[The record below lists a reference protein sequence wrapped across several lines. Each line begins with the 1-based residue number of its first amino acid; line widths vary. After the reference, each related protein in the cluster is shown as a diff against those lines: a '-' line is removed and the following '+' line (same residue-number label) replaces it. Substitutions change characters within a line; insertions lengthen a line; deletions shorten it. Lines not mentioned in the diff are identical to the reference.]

1 MHSDVEYFVKRD
13 FSIPKQFFFA
23 PKTMKRN
30 RESEIRGLSKI
41 DETSRKLQEDGFDQ
55 EALDCLQLGLLKRR
69 DLFGAKSEEILLE
82 CKRVGQVF
90 NDIAGKNVIASNFDK
105 ALEYLKHAMKIVR
118 KEDKDGILLTLQNF
132 AECYRK
138 MGNLTTATR
147 YLRQAMDAQ
156 SELNARPDELARSN
170 LNICANLSLLG
181 NHEGALRH
189 AEIAIDI
196 LRRDIRD
203 SISPGE
209 HSEREQ
215 LEKHVISEYDS
226 DSISISHE
234 GDNVTY
240 ADPKYMETVAVA
252 YYNAGVECEHLGDIK
267 KCYHLFQQGN
277 EVAQSLGVHHA
288 ITKVLNESSQAIVKK
303 IVRLS
308 VQA

>member
-1 MHSDVEYFVKRD
+1 VTSV
-13 FSIPKQFFFA
+13 IPKA
-23 PKTMKRN
+23 ILLCSSTMKRN
-30 RESEIRGLSKI
+30 RESEIRALSKI
-41 DETSRKLQEDGFDQ
+41 DETSKKLQEDGFDQ

-118 KEDKDGILLTLQNF
+118 KDDKDGILLTLQNF

-147 YLRQAMDAQ
+147 YLRQAMNVQA
-156 SELNARPDELARSN
+156 ELNARPDELARSN
-170 LNICANLSLLG
+170 LNLCANLSLLG

-203 SISPGE
+203 SISPRE
-209 HSEREQ
+209 HSSISDTEREQ
-215 LEKHVISEYDS
+215 LEMHVISEHDS

-234 GDNVTY
+234 GDNVSY
-240 ADPKYMETVAVA
+240 ADPKYMETLAVS
-252 YYNAGVECEHLGDIK
+252 YYNAGVEYEHLGDIK

-288 ITKVLNESSQAIVKK
+288 ITKTLEESSQAIVKK